1 MGGLG
6 MAYGQDKNNGLGS
19 GLLIFMVIMMVVAL
33 AVSFKRGDIKSPSC
47 RGYSERV
54 KK

>member
-1 MGGLG
+1 
-6 MAYGQDKNNGLGS
+6 MAYEQDNNNGLGS
-19 GLLIFMVIMMVVAL
+19 GLLIIMVIMMVVAL

-47 RGYSERV
+47 GNSTQRV